1 MILFPGGENLFKR
14 SKSSILLR
22 EGIWLII
29 PGDRVVKYEYGKTSL
44 IMALAVFTLLRFLM

>member
-29 PGDRVVKYEYGKTSL
+29 PGDRVVKYEYCKTSL